1 MLTLRL
7 NDLTLLVAPES
18 GGAIAGWTRGAT
30 PLLRTPSPTALRRG
44 DVHGMACFPL
54 LPYANRIGQ
63 ARFDWQGGTCQLRR
77 NTPGHP
83 HSLHGVGW
91 QRPWLVETLTDTELR
106 ISLRHDPLGPDA
118 AEWPFA
124 FSAQQ
129 QFTLSDDAL
138 RVSLSLTSRHTAPA
152 PAGFGLHPYFPRGS
166 GASLRFAAD
175 GVWRNDATVLPQALV
190 PVPAAWDHTAGR
202 VIGSAALDN
211 CFTGWTRRATIAWA
225 GHGLRIEAD
234 PPFDHLQVYT
244 PPGADFFCVEPV
256 SHAPDAINR
265 GTAPGNPIAAPGNP
279 SHAPGNRGDTPGM
292 RVLSPGETLFGSILL
307 RVTELSHEVAQPT
320 SRSASLSPADNP

>member
-1 MLTLRL
+1 MLTLRS
-7 NDLTLLVAPES
+7 NDLTLRIAPES

-30 PLLRTPSPTALRRG
+30 PLLRTPSPTALRLG

-63 ARFDWQGGTCQLRR
+63 ACFDWQGRTCQLRR
-77 NTPGHP
+77 TLPGHP

-91 QRPWLVETLTDTELR
+91 QRPWQVEALSHTELR
-106 ISLRHDPLGPDA
+106 LSLLHDPDGPDA

-129 QFTLSDDAL
+129 RFTLMPDGL

-152 PAGFGLHPYFPRGS
+152 PAGLGLHPYFPRGS

-175 GVWRNDATVLPQALV
+175 GVWHNDATVLPQAHV
-190 PVPAAWDHTAGR
+190 PVPAAWDHTAGCA
-202 VIGSAALDN
+202 IGSAALDN
-211 CFTGWTRRATIAWA
+211 CFTGWPGQATIAWA
-225 GHGLRIEAD
+225 GHGLRIEAG

-244 PPGADFFCVEPV
+244 PQGADFFCVEPV

-265 GTAPGNPIAAPGNP
+265 T
-279 SHAPGNRGDTPGM
+279 DQPGM
-292 RVLSPGETLFGSILL
+292 RIISPGETLSGSILL
-307 RVTELSHEVAQPT
+307 RVTELSHGVAQPT
-320 SRSASLSPADNP
+320 SRSASLSPAGNP